1 MEEEVDVWQQK
12 GLYVAMVWQQ
22 EGLYVAAR
30 GFICGSKC
38 GSSVAA
44 TRVSGHVFSEM
55 GRVAGDG
62 LLRGS
67 SVDGE
72 GVAGCGFEGTCHRDA
87 VACILGQYRGSTVWQ
102 LVTIIHVTLTYWLQK
117 IVVDTFP
124 KFRVCGAYL
133 LFILVWLRKMFGYV

>member
-44 TRVSGHVFSEM
+44 TRVSGHVFPKWAGWQVM
-55 GRVAGDG
+55 GYCVA
-62 LLRGS
+62 
-67 SVDGE
+67 V
-72 GVAGCGFEGTCHRDA
+72 
-87 VACILGQYRGSTVWQ
+87 VWMARAWQ
-102 LVTIIHVTLTYWLQK
+102 VVVLKVHVTVTQ
-117 IVVDTFP
+117 
-124 KFRVCGAYL
+124 
-133 LFILVWLRKMFGYV
+133 